1 MILQLNHK
9 KLEVYKISSVLVTEI
24 YKLTNKLPSDE
35 KFNMVQQLRRAAL
48 SIKLN
53 LAEGCSRKSELERKR
68 FFEIARGSAVE
79 IDATLETARDLG
91 YFKNEDLKDIDKLL
105 NSSFALITKTINSIN

>member
-9 KLEVYKISSVLVTEI
+9 KLDVYKISSLLVTEI
-24 YKLTNKLPSDE
+24 YKLTNILPSSE
-35 KFNMVQQLRRAAL
+35 KFNMVQQLRRASL

-68 FFEIARGSAVE
+68 FFEISRGSAIE
-79 IDATLETARDLG
+79 IDAILETAVDLG
-91 YFKNEDLKDIDKLL
+91 YIKNEDLLIISKLL
-105 NSSFALITKTINSIN
+105 NSTFALITKFMVN